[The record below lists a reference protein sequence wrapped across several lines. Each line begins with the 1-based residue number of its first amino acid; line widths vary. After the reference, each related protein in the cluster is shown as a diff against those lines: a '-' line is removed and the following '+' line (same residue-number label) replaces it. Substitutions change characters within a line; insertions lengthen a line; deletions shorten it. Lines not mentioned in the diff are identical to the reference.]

1 VQVSANSHE
10 YPQPCTYSHIHVQK
24 EVSKLYEELV
34 SRLQPEEI
42 VILNSM
48 NEKEALNQF
57 SSLDKSDILTDLNLT
72 ESAFRKSINRL
83 EATCFIN
90 VSTGKRKLSYYLSQY
105 GQQVIRD
112 IKGVEA

>member
-1 VQVSANSHE
+1 MYSQT
-10 YPQPCTYSHIHVQK
+10 CTCSHILAQK
-24 EVSKLYEELV
+24 EVLRLFQELV

-48 NEKEALNQF
+48 NEKEAINQF
-57 SSLDKSDILTDLNLT
+57 SSVDKSDILTDLNLT

-90 VSTGKRKLSYYLSQY
+90 VATGKRKLSYYLSQY
-105 GQQVIRD
+105 GQQVIKD
-112 IKGVEA
+112 IKGVE